1 MAELDPKGR
10 VVVMMG
16 AVQTAGLG
24 LGPGIVGSM
33 IQGEDFSVVSYLGIG
48 LILLSLITVLSL
60 LAIKQQRAN
69 RLKH

>member
-24 LGPGIVGSM
+24 LGPGVVGSM
-33 IQGEDFSVVSYLGIG
+33 IRGDDFSIVSILGIV

-60 LAIKQQRAN
+60 LYLRK
-69 RLKH
+69 L